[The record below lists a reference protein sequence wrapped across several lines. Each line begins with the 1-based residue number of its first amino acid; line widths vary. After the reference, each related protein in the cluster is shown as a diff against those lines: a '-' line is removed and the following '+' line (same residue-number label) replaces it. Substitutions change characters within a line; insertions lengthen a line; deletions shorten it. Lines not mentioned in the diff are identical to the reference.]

1 MLIESYEE
9 EFEKAQDDIFNSPT
23 IKKRN
28 EDERLVIE
36 GIENENPLPNIRDS
50 LRNNTKEQI
59 DIWNK
64 DDL

>member
-28 EDERLVIE
+28 EDERLVIK

-59 DIWNK
+59 DMWNK